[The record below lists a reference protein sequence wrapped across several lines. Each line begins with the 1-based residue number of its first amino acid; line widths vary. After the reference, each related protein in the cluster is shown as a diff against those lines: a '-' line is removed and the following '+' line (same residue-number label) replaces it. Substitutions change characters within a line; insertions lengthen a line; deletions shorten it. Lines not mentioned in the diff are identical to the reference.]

1 MNRTMIGATNTLNQL
16 QKQMDIIGHN
26 LANSDT
32 NGYKR
37 REAMFSELLFQ
48 QVSNIKG
55 DKDNNTTRLTP
66 AGVRQGVGAK
76 LAQSEINL
84 AQGSLKATGRS
95 LDFALTSRNQFF
107 KVLVQGENGA
117 DVRYTRDGA
126 FYANPI
132 GNGEMMLV
140 NGQGHAVL
148 DENDNF
154 ITFTEAEMNSQD
166 ISLGDSGQLTIGGT
180 PFNLGIVS
188 VEKPQFMQQ
197 IGQNLLGLPDDFQ
210 GLGVNENEILT
221 NLEGALR
228 NNIGLA
234 QSTLEGSNV
243 DIGKEMTNML
253 NVQRAYQFQSRSISM
268 ADQMM
273 GLINGIR

>member
-26 LANSDT
+26 LANSET

-55 DKDNNTTRLTP
+55 EKDTDTRLTP
-66 AGVRQGVGAK
+66 GGIRQGVGAK
-76 LAQSEINL
+76 LSQSEINL
-84 AQGSLKATGRS
+84 AQGSLKATGRG

-107 KVLVQGENGA
+107 KVLVQGEDGA

-154 ITFTEAEMNSQD
+154 ITFTEEEMNSQA

-180 PFNLGIVS
+180 PFNLGVVS

-197 IGQNLLGLPDDFQ
+197 VGQNLLGLPEDLQ

-221 NLEGALR
+221 SLEGALR

-243 DIGKEMTNML
+243 DIGKEMTDML

>member
-16 QKQMDIIGHN
+16 QKQMDVIGHN

-37 REAMFSELLFQ
+37 REAMFSELLVQ
-48 QVSNIKG
+48 SVNNQRADG
-55 DKDNNTTRLTP
+55 DLNGRLTP
-66 AGVRQGVGAK
+66 GGIRQGAGAK
-76 LAQSEINL
+76 LGQSEINL
-84 AQGSLKATGRS
+84 AQGSLKSTGRN
-95 LDFALTSRNQFF
+95 LDFALTAGNQFF
-107 KVLVQGENGA
+107 KVLVQGEEGA

-132 GNGEMMLV
+132 GNGELMLV

-154 ITFTEAEMNSQD
+154 ITFNENVKGED
-166 ISLGDSGQLTIGGT
+166 IILRDGGQLTIGGL
-180 PFNLGIVS
+180 PFNLGVVS
-188 VEKPQFMQQ
+188 LEKPQFMEQ
-197 IGQNLLGLPDDFQ
+197 IGQNLLGLPQNLD
-210 GLGVNENEILT
+210 GLGVNQDEILT
-221 NLEGALR
+221 NMNGAAR
-228 NNIGLA
+228 NNIAAA
-234 QSTLEGSNV
+234 QSSLEGSNV
-243 DIGKEMTNML
+243 DTGKEMTDML

-273 GLINGIR
+273 GLVNGIR

>member
-16 QKQMDIIGHN
+16 QKQMDIIGNN

-48 QVSNIKG
+48 QVNNQRD
-55 DKDNNTTRLTP
+55 DKDNNGRLTP
-66 AGVRQGVGAK
+66 AGIRQGVGAK
-76 LAQSEINL
+76 LSQSEINL
-84 AQGSLKATGRS
+84 AQGSLKATGRT

-107 KVLVQGENGA
+107 KVLVQGDDGA
-117 DVRYTRDGA
+117 EVRYTRDGA
-126 FYANPI
+126 FYANPV

-140 NGQGHAVL
+140 NGQGHAIL

-166 ISLGDSGQLTIGGT
+166 IRLGDNGQLTIGGM

-188 VEKPQFMQQ
+188 VEKPQFMLQ
-197 IGQNLLGLPDDFQ
+197 IGQNLLGLPEDLE
-210 GLGVNENEILT
+210 GLGVNEDEILT
-221 NLEGALR
+221 NMNGALR
-228 NNIGLA
+228 SNIGLA
-234 QSTLEGSNV
+234 QSSLEGSNV
-243 DIGKEMTNML
+243 DIGKEMTDML

-273 GLINGIR
+273 GLVNGIR

>member
-1 MNRTMIGATNTLNQL
+1 MNRTMISATNTLNQL
-16 QKQMDIIGHN
+16 QKQMDTIGHN

-48 QVSNIKG
+48 QVNNQRA
-55 DKDNNTTRLTP
+55 DKDINGRLTP
-66 AGVRQGVGAK
+66 AGIRQGSGAK
-76 LAQSEINL
+76 LSQSELNL
-84 AQGSLKATGRS
+84 AQGSLKATGRN
-95 LDFALTSRNQFF
+95 LDFALTARNQFF
-107 KVLVQGENGA
+107 KVLVQGEDGA
-117 DVRYTRDGA
+117 EVRFTRDGA
-126 FYANPI
+126 FYANPM

-148 DENDNF
+148 DENDDL
-154 ITFTEAEMNSQD
+154 ITFTEAGMNSQD
-166 ISLGDSGQLTIGGT
+166 IGLGANGQLTIGGM

-188 VEKPQFMQQ
+188 IEKPQFMEQA
-197 IGQNLLGLPDDFQ
+197 GQNLLGLPQDLQ
-210 GLGVNENEILT
+210 GLGVNQNEIMT
-221 NLEGALR
+221 NMNGALR
-228 NNIGLA
+228 NNISLA

-243 DIGKEMTNML
+243 DIGKEMTDML

-273 GLINGIR
+273 GLVNGIR

>member
-1 MNRTMIGATNTLNQL
+1 MNRTMINATNTLNQL
-16 QKQMDIIGHN
+16 QKQMDTIGHN

-48 QVSNIKG
+48 QVSNHKG
-55 DKDNNTTRLTP
+55 DTDNNGRLTP
-66 AGVRQGVGAK
+66 NGIRQGTGAR
-76 LAQSEINL
+76 LSQSEINL
-84 AQGSLKATGRS
+84 KQGALKTTGRN
-95 LDFALTSRNQFF
+95 LDFALTSSNQFF
-107 KVLVQGENGA
+107 KVLVQGEEGA

-140 NGQGHAVL
+140 NGQGHPVL

-154 ITFTEAEMNSQD
+154 ITFGENMKSED
-166 ISLGDSGQLTIGGT
+166 IVLKDSGQLTIAGI
-180 PFNLGIVS
+180 PFNLGVVS
-188 VEKPQFMQQ
+188 IEKPQFMQQ
-197 IGQNLLGLPDDFQ
+197 IGQNLLGLPNDYE
-210 GLGVNENEILT
+210 GLGVNEGDILT
-221 NLEGALR
+221 NLNGGLR

-234 QSTLEGSNV
+234 QSTLEASNV
-243 DIGKEMTNML
+243 DIGKEMTDML

-273 GLINGIR
+273 GLVNGIR

>member
-16 QKQMDIIGHN
+16 QKQMDIIGNN

-37 REAMFSELLFQ
+37 REAMFSEMLFQ
-48 QVSNIKG
+48 QVNNQRDEKENNSNG
-55 DKDNNTTRLTP
+55 RMTP
-66 AGVRQGVGAK
+66 VGIRQGVGAR
-76 LAQSEINL
+76 LSQSEINL
-84 AQGSLKATGRS
+84 AQGALKATGRT

-107 KVLVQGENGA
+107 KVLVQGEEGA
-117 DVRYTRDGA
+117 EVGYTRDGA
-126 FYANPI
+126 FYANPV

-154 ITFTEAEMNSQD
+154 ITFNED
-166 ISLGDSGQLTIGGT
+166 IKNEDIILRDSGQLTIGGQ

-188 VEKPQFMQQ
+188 VEKPQFMKQ
-197 IGQNLLGLPDDFQ
+197 IGQNLLGLPDNLD

-221 NLEGALR
+221 NMNGALR

-243 DIGKEMTNML
+243 DIGKEMTDML

-273 GLINGIR
+273 GLVNGIR

>member
-16 QKQMDIIGHN
+16 QKQMDVIGHN

-37 REAMFSELLFQ
+37 REAMFSELLVQ
-48 QVSNIKG
+48 SV
-55 DKDNNTTRLTP
+55 NNQREDRELNGRLTP
-66 AGVRQGVGAK
+66 AGIRQGAGAK
-76 LAQSEINL
+76 LGQSEINL
-84 AQGSLKATGRS
+84 KQGSLKSTGRN
-95 LDFALTSRNQFF
+95 LDFALTAGNQFF
-107 KVLVQGENGA
+107 KVLVQGEEGA

-154 ITFTEAEMNSQD
+154 ITFNENVKGED
-166 ISLGDSGQLTIGGT
+166 IILRDSGQLTIGGL
-180 PFNLGIVS
+180 PFNLGVVS
-188 VEKPQFMQQ
+188 LEKPQFMEQ
-197 IGQNLLGLPDDFQ
+197 IGQNLLGLPQ
-210 GLGVNENEILT
+210 NLEGLGVNQDEILT
-221 NLEGALR
+221 NMNGALR
-228 NNIGLA
+228 NNIGLS
-234 QSTLEGSNV
+234 QSSLEGSNV
-243 DIGKEMTNML
+243 DIGKEMTDMM

-273 GLINGIR
+273 GLVNGIR

>member
-48 QVSNIKG
+48 QVSNLKG
-55 DKDNNTTRLTP
+55 EKDANTRLTP
-66 AGVRQGVGAK
+66 GGIRQGVGAK

-84 AQGSLKATGRS
+84 AQGALKATGRS

-107 KVLVQGENGA
+107 KVLVQGEDGA

-197 IGQNLLGLPDDFQ
+197 VGQNLLGLPDDLQ
-210 GLGVNENEILT
+210 GFGVNENEILT
-221 NLEGALR
+221 SLEGALR
-228 NNIGLA
+228 DNIGLA

-243 DIGKEMTNML
+243 DIGKEMTDML

>member
-16 QKQMDIIGHN
+16 QKQMDVIGHN
-26 LANSDT
+26 LANSET

-37 REAMFSELLFQ
+37 REAMFSELLVQ
-48 QVSNIKG
+48 SV
-55 DKDNNTTRLTP
+55 NNQRDERDLNGRLTP
-66 AGVRQGVGAK
+66 AGIRQGAGAK
-76 LAQSEINL
+76 LGQSEINL
-84 AQGSLKATGRS
+84 TQGALKSTGRN
-95 LDFALTSRNQFF
+95 LDFALTAGNQFF
-107 KVLVQGENGA
+107 KVLVQGEDGA

-132 GNGEMMLV
+132 GNGEVMLV

-154 ITFTEAEMNSQD
+154 ITFNENAKGED
-166 ISLGDSGQLTIGGT
+166 IVLRDSGQLTIGGV
-180 PFNLGIVS
+180 PFNLGVVS
-188 VEKPQFMQQ
+188 LEKPQFMEQ
-197 IGQNLLGLPDDFQ
+197 IGQNLLGLPQNLED
-210 GLGVNENEILT
+210 LGVNQDEILT
-221 NLEGALR
+221 NMNGALR

-234 QSTLEGSNV
+234 QSSLEGSNV
-243 DIGKEMTNML
+243 DIGKEMTDMM

-273 GLINGIR
+273 GLVNGIR